1 MGLAVQGKEFQAEIR
16 CLGIRSAP
24 AFVGE
29 PEGIHLHAFET
40 LEEPREVMGAF
51 IERYNNGWLP
61 QRHGYMTPPRA
72 HEKLSHK
79 AP

>member
-16 CLGIRSAP
+16 CPGIRSAP

-29 PEGIHLHAFET
+29 PEGIYLHVFET

-51 IERYNNGWLP
+51 IERYNNGWLL
-61 QRHGYMTPPRA
+61 QRHGYMTPARA
-72 HEKLSHK
+72 CQQFSPK
-79 AP
+79 AA